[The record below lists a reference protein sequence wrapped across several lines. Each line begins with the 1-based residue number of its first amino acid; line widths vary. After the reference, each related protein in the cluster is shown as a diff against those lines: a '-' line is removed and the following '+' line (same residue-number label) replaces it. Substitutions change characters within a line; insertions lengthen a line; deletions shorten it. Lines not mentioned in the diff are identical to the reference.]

1 MIGSLLPLWVVI
13 FIGAFDQLTK
23 YIICSLSS
31 SFPLHVTSFFNLVF
45 TQNRGMSFGLLNH
58 TSSPVFYG
66 VTGLVILLCL
76 YLGYWMWK
84 EKSRAITLSLSLI
97 LGGALGNLVDRF
109 WRGGVVDFLDFHIQ
123 SFHWPAFNMADSFI
137 FLGVL
142 ALLWNN
148 RKSK

>member
-13 FIGAFDQLTK
+13 VIGAFDQLTK

-31 SFPLHVTSFFNLVF
+31 SLPLHVTSFFNLVF

-58 TSSPVFYG
+58 TSSSVFYG
-66 VTGLVILLCL
+66 VTGLVSLLCL

>member
-1 MIGSLLPLWVVI
+1 
-13 FIGAFDQLTK
+13 
-23 YIICSLSS
+23 
-31 SFPLHVTSFFNLVF
+31 
-45 TQNRGMSFGLLNH
+45 
-58 TSSPVFYG
+58 
-66 VTGLVILLCL
+66 
-76 YLGYWMWK
+76 MWK

>member
-1 MIGSLLPLWVVI
+1 MIISLLPLWVI
-13 FIGAFDQLTK
+13 LFICSFDQLSK
-23 YIICSLSS
+23 YIICTLSS
-31 SFPLHVTSFFNLVF
+31 SLPLQVTSFFNLVF

-58 TSSPVFYG
+58 TSPYIFYS
-66 VTGLVILLCL
+66 VTGFVILLCL
-76 YLGYWMWK
+76 YLGYWIWK
-84 EKSRAITLSLSLI
+84 EKNRAVTLSLSLI
-97 LGGALGNLVDRF
+97 LGGALGNLLDRF

-123 SFHWPAFNMADSFI
+123 SLHWPAFNVADSFI